1 MIEIFDQRYLAFLK
15 QKKGGPRVC
24 LGMNLAIFQAIK
36 LTVEV
41 FKDFE
46 LEFAPGWLENVPK
59 SEAIEGIKSRYPTPM
74 YRSSLTL
81 PMANPMMISVQP
93 RAL

>member
-1 MIEIFDQRYLAFLK
+1 MSLLPIILLSTGDDRNFDQRYLAFLK

-46 LEFAPGWLENVPK
+46 LEFAPGW
-59 SEAIEGIKSRYPTPM
+59 
-74 YRSSLTL
+74 
-81 PMANPMMISVQP
+81 
-93 RAL
+93 